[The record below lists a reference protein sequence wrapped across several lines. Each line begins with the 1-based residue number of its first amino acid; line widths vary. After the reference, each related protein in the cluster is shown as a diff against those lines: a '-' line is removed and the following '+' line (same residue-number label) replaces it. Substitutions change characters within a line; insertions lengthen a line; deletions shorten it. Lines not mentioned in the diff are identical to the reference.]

1 MMVAK
6 EISSYSDE
14 AIEVFRNE
22 LSITLLKGPKI
33 PRWWSISNLIM
44 DWIAKREGNEEEE
57 SSKKALARKLIVA
70 DSRIKKSDDQPT
82 PHPKFKMLA
91 RSLDIQGYIYR

>member
-22 LSITLLKGPKI
+22 LHITLLKGPKI
-33 PRWWSISNLIM
+33 PKWWIISNLIM

-57 SSKKALARKLIVA
+57 SSKKALARKLLVA
-70 DSRIKKSDDQPT
+70 DSKINKSDDS
-82 PHPKFKMLA
+82 HPKFKMLA